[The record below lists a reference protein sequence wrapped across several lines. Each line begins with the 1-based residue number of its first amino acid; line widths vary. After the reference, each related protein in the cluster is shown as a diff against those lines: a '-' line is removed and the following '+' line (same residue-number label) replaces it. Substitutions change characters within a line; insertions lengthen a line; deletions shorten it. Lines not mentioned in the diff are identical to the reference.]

1 MDKNCYI
8 FIYKR
13 FSIFPEMAD
22 YQGGKK
28 FRQLKEEQEKKLDEI
43 NRNYLDDPDY
53 GDSEDYPDLTR
64 LCPVNIF
71 YHKSRCACLEKYF
84 LVCLFGE
91 IHASLSSFFSIFFKT
106 RI

>member
-1 MDKNCYI
+1 MDKKCYI
-8 FIYKR
+8 FLHRR

-28 FRQLKEEQEKKLDEI
+28 FGQLKEEQEKKLDEI
-43 NRNYLDDPDY
+43 NRKYLDDPDY

-71 YHKSRCACLEKYF
+71 YHKSRLRYNWE
-84 LVCLFGE
+84 LFGV
-91 IHASLSSFFSIFFKT
+91 LVWRNTCFSFFFFFSFIF
-106 RI
+106 